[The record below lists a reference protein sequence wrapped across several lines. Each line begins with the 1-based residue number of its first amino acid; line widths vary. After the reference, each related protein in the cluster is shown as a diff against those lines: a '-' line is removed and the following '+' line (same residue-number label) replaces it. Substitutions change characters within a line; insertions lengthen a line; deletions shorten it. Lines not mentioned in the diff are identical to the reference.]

1 MKYHG
6 KITYTVDEKHPDIE
20 YIEEPKNRPFTFED
34 TYTFHDDC
42 TKEEIESYIKRD
54 LRLVAG
60 GGYNSDHIHN
70 VTFDIERI

>member
-20 YIEEPKNRPFTFED
+20 YI
-34 TYTFHDDC
+34 DDY